1 MSVGLAASKTEVDA
15 RAGDICRAFQKSFTD
30 VLTMKGYLDRTADA
44 DLVALGYTETEV
56 TDLKTAWNDLY
67 QLTTIWTGTAAQA
80 TPYDFRQFVQ
90 RIWGVGAF

>member
-1 MSVGLAASKTEVDA
+1 MSVGLPISKTEIDA
-15 RAGDICRAFQKSFTD
+15 QAGDIGRSFQRAFNN
-30 VLTMKGYLDRTADA
+30 VLTMKGFLDRTADA

-67 QLTTIWTGTAAQA
+67 QLTTIWTGSAALPA
-80 TPYDFRQFVQ
+80 PYDFRQFVQ